1 MSLQFALLGFLNYRP
16 MTGYELKQTMDVS
29 TSNFWHAKQSQIY
42 TTLKKMERIG
52 LVISDVEAQEG
63 RPDRRVYSITQA
75 GITDLQTWLS
85 LPVLELQARKELI
98 LLKLFFSADE
108 DKQSL
113 LTQLRLQRDLH
124 QCQLERYQGETK
136 TVIKQF
142 ATALPGGAKK
152 ALLWNATRRYGE
164 MFETMALQW
173 LDETIAMI
181 NEELWAE

>member
-1 MSLQFALLGFLNYRP
+1 MSLKFALLGFLNYRP

-42 TTLKKMERIG
+42 ATLKKMEGSG
-52 LVISDVEAQEG
+52 LVTSDVEAQDG
-63 RPDRRVYSITQA
+63 RPNRRVYTITKTGNA
-75 GITDLQTWLS
+75 DLLAWLS
-85 LPVLELQARKELI
+85 QPVMELQARKELV

-108 DKQSL
+108 DKRTL

-124 QCQLERYQGETK
+124 RRQLERYQGETK
-136 TVIKQF
+136 VVIQQF
-142 ATALPGGAKK
+142 AAALPGGAKK

-173 LDETIAMI
+173 LDETITMI
-181 NEELWAE
+181 DEEL

>member
-1 MSLQFALLGFLNYRP
+1 MSLQYALLGFLNYRP

-42 TTLKKMERIG
+42 TTLKKMEGNG

-75 GITDLQTWLS
+75 GINDLQTWLS
-85 LPVLELQARKELI
+85 LPILELQARKELI
-98 LLKLFFSADE
+98 LLKLFFSAEE

-113 LTQLRLQRDLH
+113 LTQLRLQHDLH
-124 QCQLERYQGETK
+124 RRQLERYQGETR
-136 TVIKQF
+136 VIIQQF
-142 ATALPGGAKK
+142 AAALPGGAKK

-164 MFETMALQW
+164 MFESMALQW

-181 NEELWAE
+181 DEEL